1 MRKITLML
9 MAALIALQLAG
20 QERKVLVLIDIQ
32 EFYFPGGAQPL
43 HEPEEAAK
51 HAAQALSL
59 FRELGWPV
67 VHVQHE
73 FGPGGAIHTLV
84 APLEGEVVITK
95 KEVNAFSGTNL
106 LGVLQELKPSELVF
120 AGMQTHMCLEAA
132 VRAAK
137 DYGFRCTVLADACA
151 TRNLKYDG
159 IEVPAAQVHASTLA
173 TLNRTYARVMKTAA
187 WVEETTKK

>member
-1 MRKITLML
+1 ML
-9 MAALIALQLAG
+9 IAALIARQLVG
-20 QERKVLVLIDIQ
+20 QDRKVLILIDIQ

-51 HAAQALSL
+51 RAARALAL
-59 FRELGWPV
+59 FREFGWPV
-67 VHVQHE
+67 VHIQHE
-73 FGPGGAIHTLV
+73 FGPGGAIHHLV

-95 KEVNAFSGTNL
+95 NEVNAFSGTNL
-106 LGVLQELKPSELVF
+106 LEVLQELKPSELVF
-120 AGMQTHMCLEAA
+120 SGMQTHMCLEAA

-151 TRNLKYDG
+151 TKNLKYDG

-173 TLNRTYARVMKTAA
+173 TLNRTYARVINTGD